1 MKRAI
6 ILIRLWMLQLISIL
20 GIIVVTSGCTPTYDW
35 REVRSEEGGWIAV
48 FPEKPV
54 EVTRTITLPDLSGPL
69 RLTLRS
75 GRIGETMF
83 AVGWTDTA
91 SESVRAALE
100 TAMLNNLQA
109 VASSIERKKIT
120 HRSQPMIETSAE
132 GLIKTDPATP
142 AVKASLWMRSLVRQG
157 ATPRVI
163 EIVAVGPKSA
173 LSEEAARQFI
183 ESLRFLDE

>member
-1 MKRAI
+1 MTI
-6 ILIRLWMLQLISIL
+6 
-20 GIIVVTSGCTPTYDW
+20 GCTPTYDW
-35 REVRSEEGGWIAV
+35 REVRSEEGGWVAI

-54 EVTRTITLPDLSGPL
+54 EVTRTITLPDLSSPL

-91 SESVRAALE
+91 TEPVRAALE
-100 TAMLNNLQA
+100 AAMLKNLQA
-109 VASSIERKKIT
+109 DASAIQRKKIT
-120 HRSQPMIETSAE
+120 HRSQSMIETSAE
-132 GLIKTDPATP
+132 GLIKTDPVAP

-173 LSEEAARQFI
+173 LSEETARQFI
-183 ESLRFLDE
+183 ESLKFLDE